1 MPTLKETA
9 EQLKA
14 LVPIVMELA
23 GDVKELDALVKQL
36 QENSDPATIEEM
48 AAVIASMQAELR
60 AAADVVPE
68 VEEPTEPEE
77 PPTEP
82 V

>member
-14 LVPIVMELA
+14 LVPIVTELA

-48 AAVIASMQAELR
+48 AAVIASMQTELR